1 MLEVIALYFADI
13 VFNLRV
19 LLIIFAI
26 LAFILI
32 IIDIVYGDDDIE
44 DEFNEK
50 AYIEEDNLFNDHD
63 KVRFWIIVIFTILV
77 SGAVFLPSKEFI
89 LKMYGM

>member
-19 LLIIFAI
+19 LLIIFSI
-26 LAFILI
+26 LTFILLLI
-32 IIDIVYGDDDIE
+32 EIAYGDDTE
-44 DEFNEK
+44 NT
-50 AYIEEDNLFNDHD
+50 EEDKVLNDHD
-63 KVRFWIIVIFTILV
+63 KVRFWIMLIFTILV